1 MVLIIPYPLPQA
13 DDNFW
18 KVKYDHEAAKQAR
31 TAKKT
36 ERKAAKMR
44 TSKKKKPSASD
55 LFKLDNTFDDEEEV
69 ILNSPDSFVII
80 LLTFYPFRRI
90 RGTTKRLMKR

>member
-1 MVLIIPYPLPQA
+1 MLYYTFFVLIIPYPFPQA

-31 TAKKT
+31 AAKKT
-36 ERKAAKMR
+36 ERKAAKTG

-55 LFKLDNTFDDEEEV
+55 MLKLDDPSSDDEEV
-69 ILNSPDSFVII
+69 
-80 LLTFYPFRRI
+80 TFKFY
-90 RGTTKRLMKR
+90 

>member
-1 MVLIIPYPLPQA
+1 MVPCLFPQA

-31 TAKKT
+31 AAKRT
-36 ERKAAKMR
+36 ERKAAKTG
-44 TSKKKKPSASD
+44 TSRKKKPCASD
-55 LFKLDNTFDDEEEV
+55 LFKLDDTFDDEEEV

-90 RGTTKRLMKR
+90 RGTVKQLTKR